1 MFSAD
6 LMREADRVVVL
17 QDKAAQI
24 LTFAVTKSHTPRR
37 DAILAWRRLK
47 LDLAGCDSLP
57 AQQSRRLMR
66 QLILSTLKS
75 LRTTEGK

>member
-1 MFSAD
+1 
-6 LMREADRVVVL
+6 MREADRVCLL
-17 QDKAAQI
+17 QDKATLMLSYAI
-24 LTFAVTKSHTPRR
+24 TTSTNPRR
-37 DAILAWRRLK
+37 AAVLAWRSLK